1 MFFSR
6 VSHNVRLSLTSK
18 WGQKF
23 APFPMAKSDVFSPFC
38 VEKFIQQLHFDLK
51 RQFSKA
57 IQKLKHFKERTLI
70 FKNTVNL

>member
-23 APFPMAKSDVFSPFC
+23 AAFPMAKIDVFSPFC
-38 VEKFIQQLHFDLK
+38 VEKFNNYILISRDSFQK
-51 RQFSKA
+51 QFKY
-57 IQKLKHFKERTLI
+57 
-70 FKNTVNL
+70 